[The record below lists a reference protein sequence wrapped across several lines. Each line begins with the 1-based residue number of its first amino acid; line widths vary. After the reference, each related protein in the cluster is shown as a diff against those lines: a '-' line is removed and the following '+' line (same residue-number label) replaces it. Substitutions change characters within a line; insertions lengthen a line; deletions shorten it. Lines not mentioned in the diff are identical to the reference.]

1 MPTVVFANP
10 KGGAGKTT
18 AALLLASD
26 LASRGARIVVIDADP
41 EKWISGW
48 GRLPGKP
55 DNLAI
60 LSDVSEDSIVD
71 QIEAA
76 AREAQFVI
84 VDLEGTA
91 SLLVASAIGMSDLV
105 VIPTQGASMD
115 AKGAA
120 KTIRL
125 IRNQERMARRP
136 ILHSV
141 LLTRTSAAVT
151 SRALRSVRDQL
162 DQAKIDVFVTALVE
176 RAAYRDIFDYG
187 GLLADLSPHQVS
199 NLEKARENARQFVGE
214 VIAKLKSAGKSTGKN
229 KGAGE
234 NLGLVGA
241 AGDAATVA

>member
-1 MPTVVFANP
+1 MPTISFANP

-18 AALLLASD
+18 SALLLASE
-26 LASRGARIVVIDADP
+26 LASRGAQITILDADP
-41 EKWISGW
+41 EKWISQW
-48 GRLPGKP
+48 GKLDGKP

-60 LSDVSEDSIVD
+60 ISEVTEDSIVD
-71 QIEAA
+71 QIEQAA
-76 AREAQFVI
+76 AASQFVI

-91 SLLVASAIGMSDLV
+91 SLMVANAIGMSDLV

-151 SRALRSVRDQL
+151 SRALKNVREQL
-162 DQAKIDVFVTALVE
+162 DKAGIEVFSTSIVE

-187 GLLADLSPHQVS
+187 GLLSDLTADHSGSGEGLSDDGQ
-199 NLEKARENARQFVGE
+199 
-214 VIAKLKSAGKSTGKN
+214 
-229 KGAGE
+229 
-234 NLGLVGA
+234 
-241 AGDAATVA
+241 